1 MRKLLFLWS
10 TLTMQG
16 ASEIV
21 CLAAGAVRARF
32 CYWVLVVLGSR
43 SKKES
48 WWWLLEARGVR

>member
-1 MRKLLFLWS
+1 
-10 TLTMQG
+10 MQG